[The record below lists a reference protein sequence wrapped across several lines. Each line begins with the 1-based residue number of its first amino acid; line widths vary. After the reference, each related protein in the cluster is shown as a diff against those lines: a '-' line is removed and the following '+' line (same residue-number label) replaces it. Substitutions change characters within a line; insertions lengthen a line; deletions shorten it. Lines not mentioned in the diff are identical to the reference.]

1 MCADGDDNDG
11 NDIIMKL
18 VVVVMYEL
26 YGDRVV
32 LVILGMMMVM

>member
-18 VVVVMYEL
+18 VMVVMYEL
-26 YGDRVV
+26 YGDMVV